1 MKKEES
7 ILKRVTSICLSLTGV
22 TQEAHP
28 SHTTFRVGKKVFV
41 YFLSADHSDGI
52 LSVCCKVFA
61 GDNKALVATEPK
73 RFYLPDYIG
82 AKGWVGLRLDVGKV
96 DWEEVQQLVL
106 GSYQVTAPKKLLK
119 PLS

>member
-1 MKKEES
+1 MKKEERL
-7 ILKRVTSICLSLTGV
+7 LKHVTSICLALAGV
-22 TQEAHP
+22 TQEVRA
-28 SHTTFRVGKKVFV
+28 SHATFRVGKKVFV
-41 YFLSADHSDGI
+41 YFLNDDHSDGI
-52 LSVCCKVFA
+52 LSVCCKAFA
-61 GDNKALVATEPK
+61 GDNQALVAAEPK

-106 GSYQVTAPKKLLK
+106 GSYKLTAPKKLVK

>member
-7 ILKRVTSICLSLTGV
+7 LLKQVAGICLALAGV
-22 TQEAHP
+22 TQETRP
-28 SHTTFRVGKKVFV
+28 SCTIFRAGKKVFV
-41 YFLSADHSDGI
+41 YFLNEDHSDGI
-52 LSVCCKVFA
+52 LSVCCKVFP
-61 GDNKALVATEPK
+61 GDNQALVAAEPK

-106 GSYQVTAPKKLLK
+106 GSYKLTAPKKLLK